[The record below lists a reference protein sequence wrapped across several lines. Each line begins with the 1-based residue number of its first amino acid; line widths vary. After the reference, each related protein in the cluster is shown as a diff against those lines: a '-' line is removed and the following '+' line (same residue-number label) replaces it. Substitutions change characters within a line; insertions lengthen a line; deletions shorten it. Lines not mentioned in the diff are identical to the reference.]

1 MTPRTLFI
9 AILAIC
15 LFNGMTS
22 PILLLVRILAPIWM
36 PAFLPSTPE
45 VQFYF
50 ASLLV
55 SFGTLL
61 LAGVPA
67 ALFERA
73 SARQTSDEVSMMI
86 WLGTAILLSLP
97 GLQLLLRVIA
107 S

>member
-1 MTPRTLFI
+1 MTPRNLFI
-9 AILAIC
+9 AILGVS
-15 LFNGMTS
+15 LLNGLTS

-36 PAFLPSTPE
+36 PEFLPATPE

-67 ALFERA
+67 ALLERA
-73 SARQTSDEVSMMI
+73 RGQQASDRTSLLI

-97 GLQLLLRVIA
+97 GLQLLLRAIT

>member
-1 MTPRTLFI
+1 MTPRNLFI
-9 AILAIC
+9 AILGVS
-15 LFNGMTS
+15 LLNGLTS
-22 PILLLVRILAPIWM
+22 PILLLIRILAPIWM
-36 PAFLPSTPE
+36 PGFLPSTPE

-73 SARQTSDEVSMMI
+73 RGQQSSDQTSLFI
-86 WLGTAILLSLP
+86 WLGTAILLSFP
-97 GLQLLLRVIA
+97 GLQLLLRAIA